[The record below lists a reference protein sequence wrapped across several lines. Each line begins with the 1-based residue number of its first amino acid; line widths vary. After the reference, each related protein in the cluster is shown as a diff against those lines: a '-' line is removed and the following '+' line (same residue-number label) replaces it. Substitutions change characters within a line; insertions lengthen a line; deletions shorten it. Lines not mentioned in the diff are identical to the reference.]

1 MLYKVKEVADL
12 VGVSVRTL
20 HYYDKIG
27 LLKPESVNSSGYRFY
42 NKDDL
47 ERLQQILF
55 FKELDFSLQEIND
68 ILNSPSFD
76 REHALSAHRDMLL
89 EKKMRLEKI
98 IISVEKT
105 IRSIKGEI
113 EMDNKDMFNGFDITD
128 IEKHKEKYADEVK
141 QKYGKTNAY
150 EESQRKT
157 SKYTKN
163 DWDIII
169 KSQNEIY
176 IKLADLMDKGIEN
189 EEVQKVV
196 GEWRQHINNNF
207 YTCSAEIFRGLAQ
220 MYIYDERFTN
230 NIDKIKPGLATFL
243 SESMEV
249 YCDNLIK

>member
-150 EESQRKT
+150 KESQRKT